1 MHYACHLVDRYL
13 AYVIR
18 EKLYDDTPNLYHLAA
33 VSCLIA
39 AKLEEPVSP
48 SFNRLMAII
57 PSIERR
63 RMSKK
68 DLTELEKK
76 ILMAFDFDIKYVGP
90 HSFLF
95 RY

>member
-1 MHYACHLVDRYL
+1 MTFVQELCKKKQYKADTMHYACHLVDRYL

-63 RMSKK
+63 RMSK
-68 DLTELEKK
+68 
-76 ILMAFDFDIKYVGP
+76 
-90 HSFLF
+90 
-95 RY
+95 